1 MPAKKTPK
9 EQGATQEKE
18 IAIKPIG
25 LTVDEAAAAMRC
37 QAKHVRKLI
46 AEKGLPARMVGAKW
60 LLSPAAIEAWLASG
74 VYEEEKDAR
83 KE

>member
-9 EQGATQEKE
+9 EQGAMQEKE
-18 IAIKPIG
+18 AVKTIG

-60 LLSPAAIEAWLASG
+60 LISPAAIEAWLASG
-74 VYEEEKDAR
+74 RYEDEKDAR

>member
-1 MPAKKTPK
+1 MPQKKTPSK
-9 EQGATQEKE
+9 EQGSMPEKE
-18 IAIKPIG
+18 AIKPIG

-37 QAKHVRKLI
+37 QPKQVRKLI

-60 LLSPAAIEAWLASG
+60 LLSPAAIDAWLASG
-74 VYEEEKDAR
+74 RYEDEKDAR